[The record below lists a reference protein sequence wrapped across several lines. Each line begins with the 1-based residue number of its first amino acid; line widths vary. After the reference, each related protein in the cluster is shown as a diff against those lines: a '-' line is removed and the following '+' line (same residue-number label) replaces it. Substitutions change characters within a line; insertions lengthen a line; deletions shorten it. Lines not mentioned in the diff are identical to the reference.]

1 MPIRKNIKNNTPL
14 QTVMDT
20 ILDGLIII
28 DKVGTILSFN
38 PAASRIFGYT
48 AEEVVGRNVKMLMPN
63 PYHNEHD
70 SYIRNYIKTNDAK
83 VIGIGREVSA
93 KRKNGKVFPIE
104 LGINEM
110 VLEGKLFFVGMI
122 RDISKQ
128 KKAEKRIR
136 NSVEALKE
144 SQAFLKLIMDNNPD
158 LVFVKDKDFKMVEA
172 NLACRSVYPKE
183 MQDKIIGY
191 TTIEEY
197 SPKEAEAFLE
207 MDKKAFKKGYS
218 ETFETIRF
226 PDGKKRT
233 LYTQKIRFKARNGEK
248 FILGIGRDVTERE
261 SLIQSLT
268 DSNEELE
275 RFAYL
280 ASHDLQEPLRMVVNF
295 TELLESE
302 YSSKLP
308 KEAREYLRFA
318 SSAGHRMQIMVNDLL
333 EYSRVGQE
341 AERLVNVDFNLS
353 LEDAKENLM
362 ESIKQHNAEITNDK
376 LPVIKANPIRITRLF
391 QNIIGNAI
399 KYTDDN
405 KKPKIHITAIQK
417 NNSWLFS
424 ITDNGIGMNGQ
435 YLEKIFI
442 PFKRLHSYND
452 YKGTGVG
459 LSICKKIVENLGGKI
474 WVESRLGQ
482 GSTFF
487 FTIPKSSKKEN

>member
-1 MPIRKNIKNNTPL
+1 
-14 QTVMDT
+14 
-20 ILDGLIII
+20 
-28 DKVGTILSFN
+28 
-38 PAASRIFGYT
+38 
-48 AEEVVGRNVKMLMPN
+48 
-63 PYHNEHD
+63 
-70 SYIRNYIKTNDAK
+70 
-83 VIGIGREVSA
+83 
-93 KRKNGKVFPIE
+93 
-104 LGINEM
+104 
-110 VLEGKLFFVGMI
+110 
-122 RDISKQ
+122 
-128 KKAEKRIR
+128 
-136 NSVEALKE
+136 
-144 SQAFLKLIMDNNPD
+144 
-158 LVFVKDKDFKMVEA
+158 
-172 NLACRSVYPKE
+172 
-183 MQDKIIGY
+183 
-191 TTIEEY
+191 
-197 SPKEAEAFLE
+197 

-218 ETFETIRF
+218 QTFETIRF
-226 PDGKKRT
+226 PDGKRRT
-233 LYTQKIRFKARNGEK
+233 LYTQKIRFKAINGEK

-261 SLIQSLT
+261 ALIQSLT

-302 YSSKLP
+302 YGSKLP
-308 KEAREYLRFA
+308 QEAREYLRFA

-333 EYSRVGQE
+333 EYSREGQE
-341 AERLVNVDFNLS
+341 AQRLVNVDFNLS

-376 LPVIKANPIRITRLF
+376 LPVVKANPIRITRLF

-405 KKPKIHITAIQK
+405 KKPQIHITATQK
-417 NNSWLFS
+417 NNLWLFS
-424 ITDNGIGMNGQ
+424 VTDNGIGMNGQ
-435 YLEKIFI
+435 YFEKIFI